1 LIAKAGDWNE
11 EKRMIL
17 SSRRIETLG
26 NHILLPLFSLPL
38 SE

>member
-1 LIAKAGDWNE
+1 LIAKAGDWNK
-11 EKRMIL
+11 EKRMM

-26 NHILLPLFSLPL
+26 NRILLPLFSLPL